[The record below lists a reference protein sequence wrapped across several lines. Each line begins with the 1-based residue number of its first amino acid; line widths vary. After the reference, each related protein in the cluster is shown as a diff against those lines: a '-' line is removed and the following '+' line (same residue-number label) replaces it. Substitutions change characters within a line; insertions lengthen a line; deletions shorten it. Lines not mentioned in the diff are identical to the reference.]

1 MGQNNSNRGGGRS
14 HQPIDNTFGHL
25 QPQALELE
33 KAMLGAQL
41 IDNKAHDLISGFARK
56 EIYYEPRHQMIQEAI
71 NTLAADG
78 HPIDILTVTDQL
90 ARKGHLEEVGGP
102 AYIAEL
108 SSKVTSSANI
118 ELEMSRAIITSM
130 P

>member
-41 IDNKAHDLISGFARK
+41 IDNKAHDLISGFAKK

-71 NTLAADG
+71 NTLATSRAT
-78 HPIDILTVTDQL
+78 PWAMCTP
-90 ARKGHLEEVGGP
+90 ANSCGP
-102 AYIAEL
+102 WSGIYR
-108 SSKVTSSANI
+108 TSSNGSARGT
-118 ELEMSRAIITSM
+118 LAG
-130 P
+130 